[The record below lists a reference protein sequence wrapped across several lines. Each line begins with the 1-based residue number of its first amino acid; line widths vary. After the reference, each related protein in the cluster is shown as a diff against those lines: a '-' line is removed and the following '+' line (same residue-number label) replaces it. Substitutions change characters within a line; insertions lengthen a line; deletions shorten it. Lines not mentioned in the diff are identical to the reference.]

1 MESGNS
7 TTGNGDKQDREQI
20 SGCRIVES
28 GIHWKVHL
36 RVRNNKSDNSAEDHT
51 GKHKG
56 CHKVTRLH
64 QKPHWKD
71 SGKKDVGKYQIS
83 PGCFACYKRYIHAD
97 CKGCNSAGKAEYHF
111 FPAFPLQFFLEQSED
126 NSKSDKQQGDASGSA
141 VYSCLGRKLCDAV
154 NRFVSI
160 KCSGNHIGKGGD
172 NDQCKEPAEKKKQF
186 LSCFADVFLNEKSH
200 GFSFVFDTR
209 IQRTE
214 IGNSTKEDTADQD
227 P

>member
-1 MESGNS
+1 VESGNS

-97 CKGCNSAGKAEYHF
+97 CKSCNGACKAEYHF

-160 KCSGNHIGKGGD
+160 KCSGNHICKGGD
-172 NDQCKEPAEKKKQF
+172 ND
-186 LSCFADVFLNEKSH
+186 
-200 GFSFVFDTR
+200 
-209 IQRTE
+209 
-214 IGNSTKEDTADQD
+214 
-227 P
+227 